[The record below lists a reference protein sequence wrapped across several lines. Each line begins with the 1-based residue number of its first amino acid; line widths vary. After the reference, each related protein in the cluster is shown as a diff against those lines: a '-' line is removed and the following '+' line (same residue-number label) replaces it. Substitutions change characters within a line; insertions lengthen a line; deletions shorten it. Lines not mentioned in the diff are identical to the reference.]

1 MAAEFNLD
9 TITTMEEILAH
20 APESC
25 PEVPELE
32 EEEDMD
38 DYDCRMRV
46 ASRQRV
52 LWMFANAR
60 SKVDLVMAIQMD
72 GSVSARDA
80 IAEYQ
85 IELEA
90 NASRELFVQIFGHDI
105 DEGEEGGGE

>member
-1 MAAEFNLD
+1 MAAEFDLD
-9 TITTMEEILAH
+9 TITTMKEILAH

-25 PEVPELE
+25 PEIPELE
-32 EEEDMD
+32 EEEEMD

-52 LWMFANAR
+52 LWVFANAK
-60 SKVDLVMAIQMD
+60 SKVDLVMAIQMV
-72 GSVSARDA
+72 GSVSARDEV
-80 IAEYQ
+80 AEYQ

-105 DEGEEGGGE
+105 DEDEEEGEE